1 MKKTELYKLIDGK
14 ECLYTLQGYNENQR
28 KYDFIVSQITEH
40 NENRKEGER
49 EITYKF
55 TPGASVEAGGTL
67 EISNGQIMFFPK
79 APKRGKIA
87 VKSAYII
94 AAGVRIEK
102 KDIVSE
108 SITEDSFKTIN
119 GTEITIF

>member
-14 ECLYTLQGYNENQR
+14 ECLYTLQGYNENQ
-28 KYDFIVSQITEH
+28 KMFDSIVSQIEEH
-40 NENRKEGER
+40 NKNREEGVK

-55 TPGASVEAGGTL
+55 TPGASVEAGGTMEL
-67 EISNGQIMFFPK
+67 SNGQTIFFPK
-79 APKRGKIA
+79 APKHGKIS
-87 VKSAYII
+87 VKSSYIV

-108 SITEDSFKTIN
+108 SITNTSFRTVN
-119 GTEITIF
+119 GTTISF